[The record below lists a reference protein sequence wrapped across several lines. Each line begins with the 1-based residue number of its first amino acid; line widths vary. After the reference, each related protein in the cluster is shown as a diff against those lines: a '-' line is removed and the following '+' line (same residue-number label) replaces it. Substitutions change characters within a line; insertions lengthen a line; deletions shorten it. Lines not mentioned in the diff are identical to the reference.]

1 MAGNLPSVIDS
12 VIEPSLNFSLLP
24 GFLIRLP
31 LPLSQPLPMKQ
42 LLPLLLAAAVGSAAT
57 YFVMDAKSSSEQ
69 KPASAVV
76 AEKSPTPSP
85 AFAGQAPAADP
96 ARKQGA
102 PKFGGKSGGF
112 LPEEIEG
119 VTPEQL
125 NQCKAAMFKA
135 FQDDGVKAAREKL
148 TELRKEA
155 EYASDDEKRNLRPQF
170 EEAALDIRKATKEA
184 ILDADDELTG
194 DVVDKVLDA
203 VEERMKQRGG
213 QGFQKGK
220 K

>member
-1 MAGNLPSVIDS
+1 
-12 VIEPSLNFSLLP
+12 
-24 GFLIRLP
+24 
-31 LPLSQPLPMKQ
+31 MKQ
-42 LLPLLLAAAVGSAAT
+42 LFPLLLAAAVGSAAT
-57 YFVMDAKSSSEQ
+57 YFAMDARQS
-69 KPASAVV
+69 
-76 AEKSPTPSP
+76 
-85 AFAGQAPAADP
+85 APAAAEPPKADGAAFAAKP
-96 ARKQGA
+96 KAPEGEAPRKQGA

-119 VTPEQL
+119 VSPEQL
-125 NQCKAAMFKA
+125 NKCKAAMFKA

-148 TELRKEA
+148 NELRKEA
-155 EYASDDEKRNLRPQF
+155 EYASDDEKKNLRPQF

-184 ILDADDELTG
+184 ILAADDDLTG
-194 DVVDKVLDA
+194 DVVDKVLDV